1 MMNDRRVGAKAYLDG
16 LHHCYTRG
24 ITDYSDHA
32 PIMAAGP
39 TVKPAKPTGIAANVS
54 RSYHERVETTRPNG
68 FSCIVSAALL
78 LCLAGTSIAADQAT
92 KKAYD
97 FAAGTLEY
105 VETSAKRPKLS
116 ARLKSLGSRVE
127 KAPGD
132 ASLKSEILALRRE
145 IILSHPTLAF
155 EALLI
160 NRRPISAVR
169 NHMVD
174 HYLGRFSRQGD
185 GLVILR
191 NWKTSPQQVF
201 VTKDRLPPGTIT
213 HPDLSFDAKKVVFAF
228 CDHRQ
233 SDVRKRAFHLY
244 EISLD
249 SSGLS
254 RLTGDGRDPMQGRL
268 GRMTQII
275 EDFDPCYLPDGGLAF
290 TSTRTMATVRCAN
303 YTRYNPAFVLHR
315 CEGDGSKIRA
325 LSFGEL
331 NEYEPALQP
340 DGRLIYT
347 RWEYIN
353 RNITT
358 VHGLWTTNPDGTG
371 VAHFYGNNTID
382 PNVVVEARAIP
393 GSRKVVASAVAHH
406 RYFCGTVIV
415 IDPEKGDDGL
425 KPLTRVT
432 PEVDFPEQYARRYMG
447 KPLKPDANGIYPYGL
462 PYSLADKTLSASPP
476 HQPQKAPG
484 PYAMPFPLSE
494 ELFLVARMEKKTGKF
509 AIYLIDTLGGRELI
523 FSDPKSSCWAPIP
536 IRPRKR
542 PPVRASLVSSDPSV
556 KYGTFFIQ
564 DVYQNRFDT
573 TGEIKRGSVKAVRII
588 QLLDQPAERAIP
600 RGRVLFELP
609 KRILGTVPVDANG
622 SVAFRA
628 PAGVP
633 MQLQLIDKNAM
644 AVMTMRSFIYL
655 HPGET
660 ASCVG
665 CHEPKTTA
673 PPRTRR
679 GKAPIHDIT
688 PPPWRTYEKGMS
700 YSRTIQPVLD
710 RFCIRCHG
718 LDADKKNPMSLIA
731 TPLTKTYK
739 QTGISTDWPNRITVP
754 ATRGYLNLLA
764 RPGAVAIAQAYNEN
778 LTSKPKD
785 YFAHA
790 GKLAG
795 MLIASHPDKK
805 GKNGKKRVRLDPA
818 SLRRIIDW
826 LDLNAPFAG
835 VYSFNR
841 PENRTIDPAG
851 EKALR
856 EHVKKTF
863 GENQKLSSQP
873 IAALVNVAEPDASR
887 ILLAPLAKSAGG
899 WSQTDRTWT
908 STDAPGYKTM
918 KKLVYGAIAFGK
930 YKDIAGTCG
939 RGSKNKCLCK
949 ACWIREAMT
958 SKEAGRRFTR
968 PHR

>member
-1 MMNDRRVGAKAYLDG
+1 MK
-16 LHHCYTRG
+16 T
-24 ITDYSDHA
+24 TQ
-32 PIMAAGP
+32 AARFSW
-39 TVKPAKPTGIAANVS
+39 IA
-54 RSYHERVETTRPNG
+54 
-68 FSCIVSAALL
+68 SAALL
-78 LCLAGTSIAADQAT
+78 MWLTGTNLAADQAA
-92 KKAYD
+92 KNAYD
-97 FAAGTLEY
+97 FAVRTLKY
-105 VETSAKRPKLS
+105 VEASAKRPRLA
-116 ARLKSLGSRVE
+116 ARLKAIGSRAE

-155 EALLI
+155 DSLLI
-160 NRRPISAVR
+160 NKRPISRVR

-174 HYLGRFSRQGD
+174 HYLGRFSRAGD

-191 NWKTSPQQVF
+191 NWKTRPQQVF

-213 HPDLSFDAKKVVFAF
+213 HPDLSFDAKKVAFAF

-233 SDVRKRAFHLY
+233 SDARKRAFHLY

-249 SSGLS
+249 SSGL
-254 RLTGDGRDPMQGRL
+254 RQLTGDSRDPMKGRL
-268 GRMTQII
+268 GRKTQII
-275 EDFDPCYLPDGGLAF
+275 EDFDPCYLPDGGIAF

-315 CEGDGSKIRA
+315 CAGDGSQIRA

-331 NEYEPALQP
+331 NEYEPALRS
-340 DGRLIYT
+340 DGRLVYT

-358 VHGLWTTNPDGTG
+358 VHGLWTTRPDGTG
-371 VAHFYGNNTID
+371 VEHFYGNNTID
-382 PNVVVEARAIP
+382 PNVIVEARAIP

-406 RYFCGTVIV
+406 RYFSGTIIV
-415 IDPEKGDDGL
+415 IDPEKGADGL

-432 PEVDFPEQYARRYMG
+432 PELPFPEQYARRYMG
-447 KPLKPDANGIYPYGL
+447 KPLKPDENGIYPYGL
-462 PYSLADKTLSASPP
+462 PYSLSDKALSAAPP
-476 HQPQKAPG
+476 HEPKKASG
-484 PYAMPFPLSE
+484 PFAMPYPLTE
-494 ELFLVARMEKKTGKF
+494 DLFLVARMEKKTRKF

-536 IRPRKR
+536 IRPRKK
-542 PPVRASLVSSDPSV
+542 PPVRASLVSPDPGV
-556 KYGTFFIQ
+556 TCGTFFIQ

-573 TGEIKRGSVKAVRII
+573 TGVIKRGSVKAIRII

-633 MQLQLIDKNAM
+633 MQLQLIDENAM

-673 PPRTRR
+673 PPRTLR
-679 GKAPIHDIT
+679 GKAKIHNIT

-700 YSRTIQPVLD
+700 YTRTIQPVLD
-710 RFCIRCHG
+710 RYCIRCHG
-718 LDADKKNPMSLIA
+718 LDAKNPMSLIA

-739 QTGISTDWPNRITVP
+739 HTGISTDWPYKITVP
-754 ATRGYLNLLA
+754 ATQGYLNLLA
-764 RPGAVAIAQAYNEN
+764 RPGVVAIAQAYNEN

-790 GKLAG
+790 GKLAK
-795 MLIASHPDKK
+795 MLIAGHPDKK
-805 GKNGKKRVRLDPA
+805 GASKIKLDPA

-835 VYSFNR
+835 MYSFNR
-841 PENRTIDPAG
+841 PENRTINPAD

-856 EHVKKTF
+856 KHVRKTF
-863 GENQKLSSQP
+863 GQKLAAQP
-873 IAALVNVAEPDASR
+873 ITALVNVAEPNASR
-887 ILLAPLAKSAGG
+887 ILKAPLARSAGG
-899 WSQTDRTWT
+899 WEQLTPRWT
-908 STDAPGYKTM
+908 STDVAGYQAM
-918 KKLVYGAIAFGK
+918 KKLVYATIAFGK

-939 RGSKNKCLCK
+939 RGSKNGCLCK

-958 SKEAGRRFTR
+958 ATGTQK
-968 PHR
+968 

>member
-1 MMNDRRVGAKAYLDG
+1 MRTTKRRGHLWIATAFMMW
-16 LHHCYTRG
+16 
-24 ITDYSDHA
+24 
-32 PIMAAGP
+32 
-39 TVKPAKPTGIAANVS
+39 
-54 RSYHERVETTRPNG
+54 
-68 FSCIVSAALL
+68 
-78 LCLAGTSIAADQAT
+78 LAGTSLAADQTA
-92 KKAYD
+92 KNAYD
-97 FAAGTLEY
+97 FAVRTLKY
-105 VETSAKRPKLS
+105 VETSAKRPKLA
-116 ARLKSLGSRVE
+116 ARLKAL
-127 KAPGD
+127 GD
-132 ASLKSEILALRRE
+132 AALTSEILKLRRE
-145 IILSHPTLAF
+145 IILSHPALAF
-155 EALLI
+155 DSLLI
-160 NRRPISAVR
+160 NKRPISGR
-169 NHMVD
+169 RDHMVD
-174 HYLGRFSRQGD
+174 HYLGRFSKPGE
-185 GLVILR
+185 GLVILK
-191 NWKTSPQQVF
+191 NWKTDPKQTF
-201 VTKDRLPPGTIT
+201 ITKDHLPPGTIT
-213 HPDLSFDAKKVVFAF
+213 HPDLSFDAKKAVFAF

-233 SDVRKRAFHLY
+233 GNALKRAFHLY
-244 EISLD
+244 EIALD
-249 SSGLS
+249 STGL
-254 RLTGDGRDPMQGRL
+254 RQLTGDSRDPMKGRL
-268 GRMTQII
+268 GRKTQII
-275 EDFDPCYLPDGGLAF
+275 EDFDPCYLPDGGIAF
-290 TSTRTMATVRCAN
+290 TSTRTMASVRCAN

-315 CEGDGSKIRA
+315 CAGDGSKIRA

-331 NEYEPALQP
+331 NEYDPALRS
-340 DGRLIYT
+340 DGRLVYT

-358 VHGLWTTNPDGTG
+358 VHGLWTTSPDGTG
-371 VAHFYGNNTID
+371 VEHFFGNNTID
-382 PNVVVEARAIP
+382 PNVIVEARAIP

-415 IDPEKGDDGL
+415 IDPAKGADGL

-432 PEVDFPEQYARRYMG
+432 PEIAFPERRAHSYTG
-447 KPLKPDANGIYPYGL
+447 KPLKPDENGIYPYGL
-462 PYSLADKTLSASPP
+462 PYSLNDKTLIASPP
-476 HQPQKAPG
+476 HEPKKAPG
-484 PYAMPFPLSE
+484 PYAMPFPLTE
-494 ELFLVARMEKKTGKF
+494 DLFLLAAMEKKTRKF

-523 FSDPKSSCWAPIP
+523 FSDPDNNNKNSCWAPIP
-536 IRPRKR
+536 IRPRKK
-542 PPVRASLVSSDPSV
+542 PPVRASLVSPDPSV
-556 KYGTFFIQ
+556 KDGTFFIQ
-564 DVYQNRFDT
+564 DVYQNRFDSR
-573 TGEIKRGSVKAVRII
+573 GVIKRGSVKAMRII

-633 MQLQLIDKNAM
+633 MQFQLIDKNAM
-644 AVMTMRSFIYL
+644 AVMTMRSFVYL

-673 PPRTRR
+673 PPPTLR
-679 GKAPIHDIT
+679 GKARIHDIT

-718 LDADKKNPMSLIA
+718 LDAKNPMPLIA

-739 QTGISTDWPNRITVP
+739 QTGISTDWPGKITVP
-754 ATRGYLNLLA
+754 ATHGYHNLLA

-795 MLIASHPDKK
+795 MLLAGHPDKK
-805 GKNGKKRVRLDPA
+805 GKPKVQLDPP

-835 VYSFNR
+835 MYSFNR

-856 EHVKKTF
+856 EHIKKTF
-863 GENQKLSSQP
+863 GEKLSAQP
-873 IAALVNVAEPDASR
+873 IAALVNIAEPDASR
-887 ILLAPLAKSAGG
+887 ILMAPLAKSAGG
-899 WSQTDRTWT
+899 WGQLNPAWK
-908 STDAPGYKTM
+908 STDAPEYKTM
-918 KKLVYGAIAFGK
+918 KNLVYATIVFNK

-939 RGSKNKCLCK
+939 RGSKNGCLCK
-949 ACWIREAMT
+949 ACWIREAT
-958 SKEAGRRFTR
+958 TAKGTGK
-968 PHR
+968 